1 MSRVAK
7 NSSAPAIK
15 SPVSIVEEVVSEEVK
30 AVAAPSMCKFTRRV
44 VCQCEF
50 TAAEIAKGVVNPFT
64 TSAAKIFTPQ
74 GESEGFDFTKGI
86 VTEIAVNSI
95 SSDYD
100 APVHVS
106 MNLFNGRLVDKEGAY
121 SDPVKITN
129 ASGWLYTPSS
139 DDFGATAASGS
150 RGFTNLITML
160 PREQTRA
167 HQVLYKPTNV
177 MNNRFIEQY
186 GGYSANSLHNGI
198 IPFEG
203 EDYVYV
209 PHDHVVMN
217 VIRNNWESLGINADL
232 ETKRENRYLKINSGI
247 VDDVINQLK
256 SQVLSQMP
264 FTNFKELK
272 LNYKSAAVSH
282 ADPTEKFQLCAEFCI
297 NYMFPTVTSRGDT
310 SAA

>member
-1 MSRVAK
+1 MSRVAEK
-7 NSSAPAIK
+7 SNVLKPAVTGSSAA
-15 SPVSIVEEVVSEEVK
+15 VEEVAPESK
-30 AVAAPSMCKFTRRV
+30 PMAVPTMQKFTRRV
-44 VCQCEF
+44 VCSAEF
-50 TAAEIAKGVVNPFT
+50 TAAEIAKGVTTPFT
-64 TSAAKIFTPQ
+64 TSAAKIFTPA

-86 VTEIAVNSI
+86 VTQIAVNSI

-100 APVHVS
+100 SPIHVA

-150 RGFTNLITML
+150 RGFTNLVTVL
-160 PREQTRA
+160 PREHTRSR
-167 HQVLYKPTNV
+167 QIVYKPTNV

-198 IPFEG
+198 IPFDG
-203 EDYVYV
+203 ENYYYV

-232 ETKRENRYLKINSGI
+232 ETKRENKYLKIDSGI
-247 VDDVINQLK
+247 VNDVIAQLK

-264 FTNFKELK
+264 FTNFKELQ
-272 LNYKSAAVSH
+272 LNYKGVLSSRAH
-282 ADPTEKFQLCAEFCI
+282 AEDKFNICAEFNI
-297 NYMFPTVTSRGDT
+297 NYMFPTVTTRED
-310 SAA
+310 A